1 MNESRILLL
10 LCMSICSSFLGLY
23 IFIEVKTWTQ
33 YKEYEETPFP
43 STPSPFNSA
52 DMVASALTSVT
63 NSHIITYNEY
73 LSRKEE
79 EKNDNNRIYE
89 ELNFQ
94 TFYKAYLSGGI
105 ISSSSHHKEHDDK
118 KYYNSTFN
126 VYIESLTGI
135 KLLIQNLNYKTKV
148 QELKE
153 RILDIGIVNDT
164 TSQRLVFNGQR
175 LINTNELRNYHI
187 GNNNIIYL
195 DIRSYYEGGSNNN
208 NNIIII
214 KYLNSDFLNSEL
226 ILQSLKMKNINKSN
240 KCEWMRIFLT
250 TTKERNFI
258 KYWPYSYHGTSTRNA
273 KRIADDGFIHSKG
286 YKFNFNHGI
295 FTTPDINLAASYA
308 NTFIYDGSKYLVLFQ
323 NRVNPKSLIKI
334 PFKRGKGSKY
344 WVSPSVD
351 DVKPY
356 ALLIKKIGY
365 CK

>member
-52 DMVASALTSVT
+52 DMK
-63 NSHIITYNEY
+63 
-73 LSRKEE
+73 RRR
-79 EKNDNNRIYE
+79 KNDNNRIYE

-105 ISSSSHHKEHDDK
+105 ISSSSHHKKHDDK

-226 ILQSLKMKNINKSN
+226 I
-240 KCEWMRIFLT
+240 
-250 TTKERNFI
+250 
-258 KYWPYSYHGTSTRNA
+258 Y
-273 KRIADDGFIHSKG
+273 
-286 YKFNFNHGI
+286 NH
-295 FTTPDINLAASYA
+295 
-308 NTFIYDGSKYLVLFQ
+308 
-323 NRVNPKSLIKI
+323 
-334 PFKRGKGSKY
+334 
-344 WVSPSVD
+344 
-351 DVKPY
+351 
-356 ALLIKKIGY
+356 
-365 CK
+365 